1 MNSSEVRVDV
11 REAIREGREPF
22 SRIMAAA
29 AQVGPG
35 GKLVLAAPFEP
46 VPLYGVLGGH
56 GFTHAARELADGS
69 WEICFSRAE
78 EPSAPASEKGFD

>member
-1 MNSSEVRVDV
+1 MNSSVVRVDV

-35 GKLVLAAPFEP
+35 GKLMLLAPFEP
-46 VPLYGVLGGH
+46 VPLCGVLGGQ
-56 GFTHAARELADGS
+56 GFTHEARELADGS
-69 WEICFSRAE
+69 WEVCFSRAGQ
-78 EPSAPASEKGFD
+78 SSDLEKGMD